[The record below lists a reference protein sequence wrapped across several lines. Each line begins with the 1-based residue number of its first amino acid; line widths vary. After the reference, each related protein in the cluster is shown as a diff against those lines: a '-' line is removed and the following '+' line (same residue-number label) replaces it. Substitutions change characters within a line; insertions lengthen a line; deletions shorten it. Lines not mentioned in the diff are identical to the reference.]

1 MIRNILLSSLT
12 GQWLTGD
19 SAVAERHAL
28 PDLAGDDEMRTLATE
43 M

>member
-1 MIRNILLSSLT
+1 MVAILSGPT

-28 PDLAGDDEMRTLATE
+28 PDLANDDEIIIFTTE
-43 M
+43 I